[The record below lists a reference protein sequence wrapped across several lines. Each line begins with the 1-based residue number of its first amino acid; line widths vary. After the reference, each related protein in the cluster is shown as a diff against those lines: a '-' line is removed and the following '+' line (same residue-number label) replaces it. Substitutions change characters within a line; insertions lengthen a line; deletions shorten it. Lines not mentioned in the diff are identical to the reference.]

1 MTTILQLI
9 HGNTVKLVG
18 VIWNDLEASLE
29 GGWLTVEITTSNQ
42 KDLVFSVLAV
52 GEIVSEVMWDVDF
65 SFENLL

>member
-9 HGNTVKLVG
+9 HSNTVKLVG

-42 KDLVFSVLAV
+42 KDLVLSVLAV
-52 GEIVSEVMWDVDF
+52 SEIVSEVMWDVNF
-65 SFENLL
+65 SLENLL